1 MNVIEKIKNSIES
14 VTGLTFYY
22 DTPQTLNQR
31 LDNAT
36 YPCAML
42 NIVQSGAIV
51 TDNGII
57 RERLTVEVLFV
68 TLSRLDFDGLQ
79 VENDLD
85 TMKLKAF
92 QWLLSLMRQSH
103 GLKIV
108 SLNSTNRYYATDDAI
123 YAAYGVNLTIDE
135 VAGVSSCD
143 FLG

>member
-1 MNVIEKIKNSIES
+1 MNVIEKIKSSIES
-14 VTGLTFYY
+14 ATGLTFYY

-85 TMKLKAF
+85 AMKLKAF
-92 QWLLSLMRQSH
+92 QWLLSLMRQNH

-135 VAGVSSCD
+135 VAGVSSCN
-143 FLG
+143 FLE

>member
-1 MNVIEKIKNSIES
+1 MNVIEKIKSSIES

-85 TMKLKAF
+85 AMKLKAF
-92 QWLLSLMRQSH
+92 QWLLSLMRKSH

-143 FLG
+143 FLE

>member
-14 VTGLTFYY
+14 ATGLTFYY

-36 YPCAML
+36 YPSAML
-42 NIVQSGAIV
+42 NIEQSGAIV

-85 TMKLKAF
+85 AMKLKAF
-92 QWLLSLMRQSH
+92 QWLLSFMRQNH

-135 VAGVSSCD
+135 VAGVSPCD
-143 FLG
+143 FLE